1 MYLNK
6 RPVLAE
12 RLDFGEGLCIPC
24 CVCYNLYQHFGRLF
38 VCRPQAYFHNED
50 GQNCKSDF
58 QRYRTI
64 SNKFHEQADRGDSMG
79 AQRYEFA
86 IVGAGASG
94 LMAAGETVQAGSTIV
109 LEAKQ
114 KPGKKLLAT
123 GNGRCNL
130 GNRGVSPTHYHG
142 DVERASRVL
151 ERFSPEKLEQFWR
164 KNGLLCRELDEGRL
178 YPYGMQAV
186 SVLECLLRR
195 VVERGGEVRCDFP
208 VEEIRR
214 EQGFLTLSGPCGRV
228 RARRV
233 ILACGG
239 MASPSL
245 GGGELG
251 YRLAKSLG
259 HQITPLFPS
268 LVQLTAP
275 SARVKPLKG
284 ARSLAEIS
292 LWTGSH
298 GVASA
303 KGEVQFTGEGLSG
316 ICVFEVSRAYGEL
329 SEKERKTAELSICL
343 MPEYGPGDLYAFL
356 RTAASSPLLPAQ
368 ELLDGLL
375 NRLVAR
381 EVLKSAVRR
390 LPAYAREY
398 KPAELSAIA
407 TRVRDFRFP
416 VTGTAGWQAAQV
428 TAGGVPLSEV
438 DISTLESRLC
448 SGVYLTGELLNLDGD
463 CGGYNLHWAWATGL
477 LAGRSAG
484 MAANPGTRWDFRL

>member
-1 MYLNK
+1 
-6 RPVLAE
+6 
-12 RLDFGEGLCIPC
+12 
-24 CVCYNLYQHFGRLF
+24 
-38 VCRPQAYFHNED
+38 
-50 GQNCKSDF
+50 
-58 QRYRTI
+58 
-64 SNKFHEQADRGDSMG
+64 
-79 AQRYEFA
+79 
-86 IVGAGASG
+86 
-94 LMAAGETVQAGSTIV
+94 MAAGETVQAGSTIV

-130 GNRGVSPTHYHG
+130 GNRGVSPAHYHG

-178 YPYGMQAV
+178 YPYGMQAA

-214 EQGFLTLSGPCGRV
+214 EQGFLTLSGPSGKV

-259 HQITPLFPS
+259 HQVTPLFPS

-275 SARVKPLKG
+275 PARVKPLKG

-316 ICVFEVSRAYGEL
+316 ICVFEVSRSYGEL
-329 SEKERKTAELSICL
+329 SEKERKTAELS
-343 MPEYGPGDLYAFL
+343 
-356 RTAASSPLLPAQ
+356 S
-368 ELLDGLL
+368 
-375 NRLVAR
+375 V
-381 EVLKSAVRR
+381 
-390 LPAYAREY
+390 
-398 KPAELSAIA
+398 
-407 TRVRDFRFP
+407 
-416 VTGTAGWQAAQV
+416 
-428 TAGGVPLSEV
+428 
-438 DISTLESRLC
+438 
-448 SGVYLTGELLNLDGD
+448 
-463 CGGYNLHWAWATGL
+463 
-477 LAGRSAG
+477 
-484 MAANPGTRWDFRL
+484 